1 MNDLTL
7 YDKPKSKNAASVL
20 KPGDTLKLLGCD
32 GIEWCLG
39 QTGSGSTGWFAVDGF
54 TVRENNL
61 YVEDV
66 FEGLCFAD

>member
-1 MNDLTL
+1 
-7 YDKPKSKNAASVL
+7 VL